1 MSNGENTESV
11 GRTPVTGEPVDV
23 DKAREDEAKRKIR
36 EKVQE
41 TVEDVHKIMR
51 KKYGPPGTP

>member
-1 MSNGENTESV
+1 MAQDTSSA
-11 GRTPVTGEPVDV
+11 GRTPITGEPVDV
-23 DKAREDEAKRKIR
+23 DEARKKEAEKKIR

-41 TVEDVHKIMR
+41 RMEDAAEIIR